1 LDATVS
7 DPDDPWTTPRVDPR
21 QKLPRLSP
29 DGFRKGLQGVMT
41 SLGVSTQTQ
50 AALGRAAAA
59 LQLQGRVDAFF
70 DASVGKYKVG
80 GVEVSAAPFFR
91 ISKGGAE
98 TEPFKAKVF
107 AVTGRGSA
115 AFNQA
120 VHNCAY
126 GRCSAAELQMVT
138 QALIDKGK
146 LAEVRARYD
155 AMSDVD
161 FRGRHGSV
169 SRPLSDEN
177 AIKLLQWDYGLGVDC
192 AGYVQQAFL
201 DVHGGSRQA
210 WDFHPRMGWEDLSDL
225 KGNPAFDR
233 TTTPVNVVPGDL
245 IVLAPPM
252 RGDVGHTV
260 LVRERAELSADDARA
275 LRGLDSFAGTADK
288 VHRLEVHGSW
298 GADSGNLD
306 KGGLQTRVFLYNET
320 SGKWADVQG
329 GAVVPQTGGPYAHE
343 LEGIYHPKRSFR

>member
-1 LDATVS
+1 VS
-7 DPDDPWTTPRVDPR
+7 DPDDPWNTPRVDPR

-29 DGFRKGLQGVMT
+29 DAFRKGLKGWMT
-41 SLGVSTQTQ
+41 SLGVSAQTQ
-50 AALGRAAAA
+50 AALARAAAVMKV
-59 LQLQGRVDAFF
+59 QGRVDAFF
-70 DASVGKYKVG
+70 DASFGKYKVG
-80 GVEVSAAPFFR
+80 GVEVSVAPFFR
-91 ISKGGAE
+91 ISKGDAE
-98 TEPFKAKVF
+98 TVPFKNKVF
-107 AVTGRGSA
+107 AATGRGTP

-126 GRCSAAELQMVT
+126 GRCTAAELQMVT

-146 LAEVRARYD
+146 LADVRARYD
-155 AMSDVD
+155 AMSDAE

-177 AIKLLQWDYGLGVDC
+177 AIKLLQWDYGLGMDC
-192 AGYVQQAFL
+192 AGYVQLAFL

-210 WDFHPRMGWEDLSDL
+210 WGFDQRIGWEDLSDL

-233 TTTPVNVVPGDL
+233 TTTPVNAVPGDL

-260 LVRERAELSADDARA
+260 LVRERAELSADEA
-275 LRGLDSFAGTADK
+275 RGLTGLYGFAASGDK
-288 VHRLEVHGSW
+288 VQRLEVHGSW

-329 GAVVPQTGGPYAHE
+329 GAVGPPADGPYAHE